1 MRMLSPLGRNAQQC
15 CDSYGLSLHSIH
27 AVCSKLAWSLF
38 HRNLELPVPELDKIQ
53 IIKELLCVK
62 YGLIS
67 LPLFDVSETDFMP
80 ESLCTQ

>member
-1 MRMLSPLGRNAQQC
+1 MVCHYTVFVQYAVFAWPLF
-15 CDSYGLSLHSIH
+15 Y
-27 AVCSKLAWSLF
+27 
-38 HRNLELPVPELDKIQ
+38 RNLELPEFDKIQ

-67 LPLFDVSETDFMP
+67 LPLFDVSQIDFML